1 MTNEQAILEQSI
13 LDRLD
18 RLEARLGPMCDSA
31 RDLQELKEDILPL
44 LNGTVQLLIRE
55 LGQVESGF
63 RLDDLFR
70 LFIKALR
77 NVKNLTFALEQMEN
91 LIDFVQTIEPLLKSS
106 VPQLIQY
113 LDELERNGVLR
124 IIQAG
129 LGVRSKIASAYSA
142 EDIDQIGD
150 GMVVLIGLAKRLSE
164 PKARELLDKLAALPA
179 GLDLS
184 QAKGVGPM
192 GLLSAAGK
200 SEVREGLG
208 VVMELTKALGKL
220 KN

>member
-13 LDRLD
+13 IDRLD
-18 RLEARLGPMCDSA
+18 RLEARLVPMCESA
-31 RDLQELKEDILPL
+31 RGLQELKDDILPM
-44 LNGTVQLLIRE
+44 LNGTVQILIQE

-63 RLDDLFR
+63 KLDDLFR

-150 GMVVLIGLAKRLSE
+150 GLVVLIGLAKRLSD
-164 PKARELLDKLAALPA
+164 PKARELLDKLAALPSDV
-179 GLDLS
+179 DLS
-184 QAKGVGPM
+184 QAKEVGPL
-192 GLLSAAGK
+192 GLLSAAGR
-200 SEVREGLG
+200 SEVKEGLG